1 MYGECGG
8 YFQSVSSR
16 LAGSDQAHLVD
27 LVGVATTGQVVDGS
41 VQTLQDGAVSCIT
54 TQTLSNLIA
63 DVAGLDAGEDEGI
76 GLTSHLA
83 ALALDLCN
91 FGSNGSVKL
100 QLTVHSQLGIHFLSL
115 DHSVMAQ
122 SNGAALA
129 GALGGEAQHS
139 NLRIDAEQLC
149 GLSSLD
155 SNLSNLCRSGDLDLA
170 GSLINEIGRA
180 SCRERV

>member
-1 MYGECGG
+1 MGA
-8 YFQSVSSR
+8 FR
-16 LAGSDQAHLVD
+16 P
-27 LVGVATTGQVVDGS
+27 
-41 VQTLQDGAVSCIT
+41 LQDGAVSCIT
-54 TQTLSNLIA
+54 AQTLSNLIA
-63 DVAGLDAGEDEGI
+63 DVAGLDAGEDEGV

-149 GLSSLD
+149 GLSGLN
-155 SNLSNLCRSGDLDLA
+155 SNLSKLLQKRRS
-170 GSLINEIGRA
+170 
-180 SCRERV
+180 